1 MGQDLKQWESSF
13 ARERGVSKQR
23 HDDVLTLDGNFSAVG
38 KIFSLSAFARSHR
51 SSLSF
56 REVRILRKRRRR
68 KRIFPEE
75 ERSEIC
81 AGSSFSHHLCL
92 PLFIIFFRHCAL
104 IFLLPMRLF
113 FPARSFFSAPFSPCW
128 RVSFKSLFLFS
139 LSNCGANKD
148 REMVVLSLKNQ
159 ENGDFS
165 PPHIYPGV
173 CPVLKSNVYFDL
185 CTYKIISEQSQKWIF
200 RDEVL
205 SNKPCK
211 IESGMLSW

>member
-1 MGQDLKQWESSF
+1 MGQDLRLWESSF
-13 ARERGVSKQR
+13 ARERGVSKHR

-56 REVRILRKRRRR
+56 REVRILRRRRRR

-104 IFLLPMRLF
+104 IFLLPLRFF
-113 FPARSFFSAPFSPCW
+113 FPARSFFSCSIHFPADVF
-128 RVSFKSLFLFS
+128 
-139 LSNCGANKD
+139 LSN
-148 REMVVLSLKNQ
+148 LF
-159 ENGDFS
+159 FS
-165 PPHIYPGV
+165 FHFLIV
-173 CPVLKSNVYFDL
+173 ALTKTERLL
-185 CTYKIISEQSQKWIF
+185 C
-200 RDEVL
+200 L
-205 SNKPCK
+205 N
-211 IESGMLSW
+211 